1 MKPAMIKNWVIWFV
15 GLPLTVAGS
24 VAAGVVLGDIIG
36 KQPETITSQPLETEI
51 QEEVEPIS
59 QPDPSQLIIGKWE
72 YAGRNDSIS
81 ETVPQILRATIEY
94 FEDGT
99 YQRKTEGSPP
109 VFDPTTT
116 NGTYVVLSD
125 GRLKT
130 TYEYCGSS
138 PCQTHVGT
146 NQINFPD
153 KDTLNIYFTNGGWD
167 IYVRQLT
174 APASEDI

>member
-1 MKPAMIKNWVIWFV
+1 MIKNWAIWFV
-15 GLPLTVAGS
+15 GLLLTVAGS
-24 VAAGVVLGDIIG
+24 VAAGVVLGGRMI
-36 KQPETITSQPLETEI
+36 KPPEAMTNQPPETEI
-51 QEEVEPIS
+51 KAEIEPIP

-81 ETVPQILRATIEY
+81 ETVPQLLRSTVEY

-99 YQRKTEGSPP
+99 YQRKTEGDPP
-109 VFDPTTT
+109 VIDPTTT

-138 PCQTHVGT
+138 PCREVVNTGLIT
-146 NQINFPD
+146 FPD
-153 KDTLNIYFTNGGWD
+153 PNTHWD
-167 IYVRQLT
+167 HHESAGKETYSIFKRV
-174 APASEDI
+174 P